1 MNRPNLVIATIT
13 LARNGAEEKLL
24 VESLTQLA
32 SLNIQ
37 VFITDGGSSD
47 SFLQYLRSIPHFSLS
62 TTQVKGVWAQAKNSL
77 LEASQA
83 DSDFILYTEPDK
95 FLFFSLFLPQ
105 FITQPLHQEQTGILL
120 ASRSEAGFA
129 SFPSFQQ
136 MSERAINNCC
146 KEIINQFFDYT
157 YGPFILNKK
166 VVPYLRLVHEDIGW
180 GFRPYLFGIAR
191 RLKLTIESYEGD
203 FTCPD
208 EQTTD
213 SAAERIYR
221 MRQLSQNIQ
230 GLVLSTSVPIDSS
243 LD

>member
-1 MNRPNLVIATIT
+1 MNQPNLVIATIT
-13 LARNGAEEKLL
+13 LARNATEEKLL
-24 VESLTQLA
+24 IESLTQLA
-32 SLNIQ
+32 RLNIQ
-37 VFITDGGSSD
+37 VFITDGGSSG
-47 SFLQYLRSIPHFSLS
+47 SFLQFLRSVPHFFLS
-62 TTQVKGVWAQAKNSL
+62 TAQVKGVWAQAKNSL

-95 FLFFSLFLPQ
+95 LLFFTQFLPT
-105 FITQPLHQEQTGILL
+105 FITQPLHKEHTGVIL
-120 ASRSEAGFA
+120 ASRSESGFA
-129 SFPSFQQ
+129 TFPAFQQ

-146 KEIINQFFDYT
+146 KEIIKLACDYT

-166 VVPYLRLVHEDIGW
+166 AVPYLHRVQEDIGW

-191 RLKLTIESYEGD
+191 RLTLSIESYEGD

-213 SAAERIYR
+213 SATERIYR

-230 GLVLSTSVPIDSS
+230 GLVLSTSVSVD
-243 LD
+243 